1 MMPCHKNHTFSLKKI
16 CLIVSG
22 GRKASTNLLQNFIVL
37 LKFNQTL
44 FQQLW
49 LTFNNMVDSVLKFI
63 IVKEKIMT
71 NKLYLDLSQFLKVY
85 TGKSVPL
92 ILFVLPHCKVS

>member
-1 MMPCHKNHTFSLKKI
+1 MMPSHKNHTFSLKKI
-16 CLIVSG
+16 CLIVSD

-49 LTFNNMVDSVLKFI
+49 LTFNNI
-63 IVKEKIMT
+63 
-71 NKLYLDLSQFLKVY
+71 
-85 TGKSVPL
+85 G
-92 ILFVLPHCKVS
+92 